1 MINTKTKKKKSISEG
16 NIVEEEECDSV
27 TIVLMGVEI
36 VQNLDKTWKRWKRQ
50 PQKIGE

>member
-1 MINTKTKKKKSISEG
+1 MINTKTKIKKSISEG

-36 VQNLDKTWKRWKRQ
+36 VQNLRKDGNVSRKKLVNKCL
-50 PQKIGE
+50 